1 MIGAMKIWQYALLA
15 TVAGLLACQVP
26 VRVPLSGEVSLAN
39 VPNDL
44 NRQSDDL
51 KDYSDQPLAPVAF
64 HGVQIYEWL
73 GPGVSEET
81 GPRPADTFDDGMVV
95 VNPSSFRA
103 GQTVVLAVNVR
114 SSSAIFPNSFT
125 RNFTAILAAWIDWNY
140 NSTFQATE
148 EVIRVEDKIPF
159 EAGGERFAQALF
171 LLPVRVP
178 GNFVPL
184 QLTDKSGDPIG
195 IRPPSIRVRVD
206 YQLDPRP
213 LGPGGEA
220 YYGEVEDH
228 DVSPNDLAFYMDNPA
243 DEGATGLS
251 AVVVGYSRALAGNR
265 LLVVKFSREA
275 ERRTVT
281 RFDSTPLIGLL
292 ELLAAARLEVLR
304 DNSDIR

>member
-1 MIGAMKIWQYALLA
+1 MISPMKIWRYALLA

-26 VRVPLSGEVSLAN
+26 VRVPLSGEVSLLD
-39 VPNDL
+39 VPNDF

-51 KDYSDQPLAPVAF
+51 KDYSDQPFAPVAS
-64 HGVQIYEWL
+64 HGVQIFEWL

-81 GPRPADTFDDGMVV
+81 GPRQADTFDDGMVV

-125 RNFTAILAAWIDWNY
+125 RNFTAILAVWIDWNY
-140 NSTFQATE
+140 NSTFEAAE

-159 EAGGERFAQALF
+159 EAGGEKFAQALF

-178 GNFVPL
+178 GDFKPL
-184 QLTDKSGDPIG
+184 ELTDKSEKLIG
-195 IRPPSIRVRVD
+195 IRPPPIRVRVD
-206 YQLDPRP
+206 YQLNRRP

-228 DVSPNDLAFYMDNPA
+228 DVSPNDLAFYLDDPA
-243 DEGATGLS
+243 DEGFTGLS
-251 AVVVGYSRALAGNR
+251 AIMVGYSRALAGSR
-265 LLVVKFSREA
+265 LLVAKYSPEG
-275 ERRTVT
+275 ETRTVT
-281 RFDSTPLIGLL
+281 RFDSAPLFGLL
-292 ELLAAARLEVLR
+292 ELLSAARLEALR
-304 DNSDIR
+304 DNSDTR